1 MVIFEKI
8 STILNRVDADQ
19 LEKDLNEY
27 TKYERMRQVWS
38 KGGSP
43 FDKIKPYLDN
53 LNNRSRNV
61 DHKLEQYR
69 EELEKICYK
78 GNLEKTAP
86 YQTFFGLFTRIR
98 GLAKIFDV
106 VSGSAKR
113 AFNPENNKAL
123 ADSALFG
130 YEMLKKKVKNAI
142 DNYAKSANN
151 RRLLEELIKAIK
163 TIADDIEKFMDSF
176 YKKLGLK
183 VFNKYKSVYNAIR
196 TSRERSSRGIIKP
209 SISGPDKEEKISK
222 AIMILSKL
230 IGLAIDVGKNAE
242 SKYCEQMMDIISKV
256 L

>member
-1 MVIFEKI
+1 MFEKI
-8 STILNRVDADQ
+8 STILNKVDVDQ
-19 LEKDLNEY
+19 LKKDLNEY

-38 KGGSP
+38 NGGSLS
-43 FDKIKPYLDN
+43 DKIKPYLDN

-61 DHKLEQYR
+61 DHKLEQYQQ
-69 EELEKICYK
+69 EFEKICYN
-78 GNLEKTAP
+78 GNLEKTSP
-86 YQTFFGLFTRIR
+86 YQTFLGLFTRIR

-130 YEMLKKKVKNAI
+130 YEMLKKKVKKAI
-142 DNYAKSANN
+142 DDYAESANN

-196 TSRERSSRGIIKP
+196 TSRERLLRGIIKP

-230 IGLAIDVGKNAE
+230 SGLAIDIGKKAE
-242 SKYCEQMMDIISKV
+242 GKYCKQMINIISR
-256 L
+256 LM

>member
-1 MVIFEKI
+1 MFEKI
-8 STILNRVDADQ
+8 STILNRVDAGQ
-19 LEKDLNEY
+19 LEEDLNKY
-27 TKYERMRQVWS
+27 TKYERMRQIWS

-43 FDKIKPYLDN
+43 SDKIKPYLDS
-53 LNNRSRNV
+53 LNTHSRDV
-61 DHKLEQYR
+61 DHKLEQYQQ
-69 EELEKICYK
+69 ELEETCYR
-78 GNLEKTAP
+78 GHIEKTAP

-106 VSGSAKR
+106 ASGSAKR

-130 YEMLKKKVKNAI
+130 YKMLKKKVKNAI

-230 IGLAIDVGKNAE
+230 SGLAIDIGKKAE
-242 SKYCEQMMDIISKV
+242 GKYCKQMINIISR
-256 L
+256 LM

>member
-1 MVIFEKI
+1 MFEKI
-8 STILNRVDADQ
+8 STILNRVDAGQ
-19 LEKDLNEY
+19 LEEDLNKY
-27 TKYERMRQVWS
+27 IKYERMRQIWS

-43 FDKIKPYLDN
+43 SDKIKPYLDS
-53 LNNRSRNV
+53 LNTHSRDV
-61 DHKLEQYR
+61 DHKLEQYQQ
-69 EELEKICYK
+69 EFEKICYN

-130 YEMLKKKVKNAI
+130 YEMLKKKVKKAI
-142 DNYAKSANN
+142 DDYAESANN

-183 VFNKYKSVYNAIR
+183 VFNKYKPIYSAIR
-196 TSRERSSRGIIKP
+196 TSRERLLRGIIKP

-230 IGLAIDVGKNAE
+230 SGLAIDVGKNTE
-242 SKYCEQMMDIISKV
+242 SKYCKQMMNIISKV

>member
-1 MVIFEKI
+1 
-8 STILNRVDADQ
+8 
-19 LEKDLNEY
+19 
-27 TKYERMRQVWS
+27 
-38 KGGSP
+38 
-43 FDKIKPYLDN
+43 
-53 LNNRSRNV
+53 
-61 DHKLEQYR
+61 
-69 EELEKICYK
+69 
-78 GNLEKTAP
+78 
-86 YQTFFGLFTRIR
+86 
-98 GLAKIFDV
+98 
-106 VSGSAKR
+106 
-113 AFNPENNKAL
+113 
-123 ADSALFG
+123 
-130 YEMLKKKVKNAI
+130 MLKKKVKNAI